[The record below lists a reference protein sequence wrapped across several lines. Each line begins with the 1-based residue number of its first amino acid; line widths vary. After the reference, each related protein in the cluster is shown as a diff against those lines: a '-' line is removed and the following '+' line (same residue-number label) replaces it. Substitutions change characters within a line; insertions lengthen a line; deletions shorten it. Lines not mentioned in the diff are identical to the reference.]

1 MDVKKTSA
9 KLRLE
14 TLCVRDIVPCNKDS
28 RGKTK
33 KMRKQIN
40 FCSKNRGFTLIELS
54 IVIVIIALIIGGI
67 VIGQHL
73 VNSFKVMRI
82 ASEYQKYA
90 SITNTFR
97 IKFNALPGDMSNAQ
111 SVFGSTACPNNGGSN
126 LCNGNGDG
134 TIELAGTIYSGE
146 SPRVW
151 QHLALSQLLDT
162 SYSGGNPSGYC
173 DTLTTSCPTSAYTQ
187 NAYWGIATNI
197 TSNSYFV
204 MDSNTTYFML
214 ARNLDG
220 QTSIAFRFFGVASTI
235 RSIDAFSVDLKLD
248 DGNPFTGKVR
258 AGNYDTTDTV
268 SGSPWAAQNRYCT
281 KTNGTY
287 YTGYN
292 GMEYGCKLAIKY
304 Q

>member
-1 MDVKKTSA
+1 MQKQTNFYT
-9 KLRLE
+9 E
-14 TLCVRDIVPCNKDS
+14 T
-28 RGKTK
+28 
-33 KMRKQIN
+33 
-40 FCSKNRGFTLIELS
+40 RGFTLIELS
-54 IVIVIIALIIGGI
+54 IVLVIIGLIVGGI
-67 VIGQHL
+67 VVGQHL

-82 ASEYQKYA
+82 TSEYQQYA

-111 SVFGSTACPNNGGSN
+111 SIFGSTACSNNGASN

-146 SPRVW
+146 SPRFW
-151 QHLALSQLLDT
+151 QHLGASGLLNA
-162 SYSGGNPSGYC
+162 SYDGGGTSGYC
-173 DTLTTSCPTSAYTQ
+173 DTLTTSCPTSAYHQ
-187 NAYWGIATNI
+187 NAYWGIATNV

-204 MDSNTTYFML
+204 MDANTTYFML
-214 ARNLDG
+214 ARNFDG
-220 QTSIAFRFFGVASTI
+220 QTSVGFRFFGVASTI
-235 RSIDAFSVDLKLD
+235 RPIDAFNVDIKLD

-258 AGNYDTTDTV
+258 AGNYNTTDTV
-268 SGSPWAAQNRYCT
+268 SGSPWAAQNRYYT

-287 YTGYN
+287 YTGYD